1 MKVRAA
7 ALVFALLISS
17 SAAFAGDETP
27 TAPEAKVERP
37 GISASAARPVRPA
50 IVISE
55 AKREH
60 RFFDVRNSLA
70 LSSFGLF
77 LAGDSLSTQKGL
89 SRGFKEI
96 NPFARPFV
104 DSRAGAAVY
113 STGSFALVAGGM
125 YLAHK
130 TGHHKLEWITPFGM
144 AAWEGFMMF
153 RNFSV
158 MSHAR
163 SNLR

>member
-1 MKVRAA
+1 MRVRAA

-17 SAAFAGDETP
+17 SAAFAGDDAP
-27 TAPEAKVERP
+27 VAPEAKVEHP
-37 GISASAARPVRPA
+37 EISAAAARPARPVIA
-50 IVISE
+50 ISE

-60 RFFDVRNSLA
+60 RFFDVKNSLA

-89 SRGFKEI
+89 SRGFREI
-96 NPFARPFV
+96 NPLARPFV
-104 DSRAGAAVY
+104 NSRVGASIY
-113 STGSFALVAGGM
+113 SVGSFGLVAGGM

-130 TGHHKLEWITPFGM
+130 TGHHKLEWMTPFGM

-158 MSHAR
+158 MSRGR
-163 SNLR
+163 SNIR

>member
-1 MKVRAA
+1 MRGRAA

-17 SAAFAGDETP
+17 SAAFAGDDAP
-27 TAPEAKVERP
+27 SAPEAKVERP
-37 GISASAARPVRPA
+37 GISASAARPA
-50 IVISE
+50 FVISE
-55 AKREH
+55 TKREH
-60 RFFDVRNSLA
+60 RFFDVKNSLA

-89 SRGFKEI
+89 SRGFREI

-104 DSRAGAAVY
+104 NSRAGAAVY

-130 TGHHKLEWITPFGM
+130 TGHHKLEWITPFSM